1 MHAKMRNNDA
11 KASNLHDN
19 ESRLNHSVPEHTE
32 KATQLILSIPQMR
45 RSLVLI
51 LHFRVQRASYLI
63 TPPRPTALQ
72 PLSATFPQDK
82 AAEKWVSHTDFAT
95 PLLERPGKFKVG
107 AHLSTRAAHVERGRG
122 YFILLEITA
131 IIGSGSN

>member
-11 KASNLHDN
+11 KASGLHNN
-19 ESRLNHSVPEHTE
+19 ESRLNHSIREHTE
-32 KATQLILSIPQMR
+32 KATQFTFSIPQMR
-45 RSLVLI
+45 RSLVVI
-51 LHFRVQRASYLI
+51 LRLWMQRASYLI

-95 PLLERPGKFKVG
+95 PSFGTTGEIQSECAPQYSNSACRMR
-107 AHLSTRAAHVERGRG
+107 ARLSYTV
-122 YFILLEITA
+122 
-131 IIGSGSN
+131 

>member
-1 MHAKMRNNDA
+1 MRNNDA
-11 KASNLHDN
+11 KASDLYNN
-19 ESRLNHSVPEHTE
+19 ESRLNHSIREHAE
-32 KATQLILSIPQMR
+32 KATQLTLSIPQMR

-51 LHFRVQRASYLI
+51 LRLRVQRASYLI

-95 PLLERPGKFKVG
+95 ALWND
-107 AHLSTRAAHVERGRG
+107 RG
-122 YFILLEITA
+122 
-131 IIGSGSN
+131 NPK

>member
-1 MHAKMRNNDA
+1 MHARMGNDA
-11 KASNLHDN
+11 KASDLHN
-19 ESRLNHSVPEHTE
+19 NGSRLNHNIRKHTE
-32 KATQLILSIPQMR
+32 KATQLTLSIPQMR

-51 LHFRVQRASYLI
+51 LRLRVQRASYLI

-95 PLLERPGKFKVG
+95 PPLERPGKSRVT
-107 AHLSTRAAHVERGRG
+107 AHLSTRIAHAE
-122 YFILLEITA
+122 
-131 IIGSGSN
+131 